1 MPKIRADVFFRLKQG
16 EFVIYVDGK
25 DKKVQFKL
33 QRIERKHQENFKE
46 FSKADLLASFK
57 RIYDKVRL
65 IFN

>member
-1 MPKIRADVFFRLKQG
+1 LKKG